1 MKELGLIL
9 FLLLAGP
16 GFFMLGVWNLKTRA
30 WRDGVPVA
38 ELLIDRA
45 LHEKAPPRN
54 AWDRRFGLFNA
65 AMLVLFGAFFSLVLA
80 AVLYSQFVTE

>member
-1 MKELGLIL
+1 MKAVDIL
-9 FLLLAGP
+9 FLTAIGP
-16 GFFMLGVWNLKTRA
+16 GFLLLGILNLKRRA

-45 LHEKAPPRN
+45 LGTEPPPRN

-65 AMLVLFGAFFSLVLA
+65 VMLILFGGFFSLALAVL
-80 AVLYSQFVTE
+80 LYSQFVPE